1 MLCFYIFNKCVVM
14 SLLLRALNSLLMS
27 LKVKAKIL
35 IMSSLARHSLFLCP
49 HSIPLASLTVSFTV
63 PHSHCFSHSCL
74 LAVPWIFRA
83 HFCVMALT
91 LFRSAL
97 NTVLRPPSCLQICM
111 ADSLTVFK
119 LCFLTT
125 LLKLYPIPVRE
136 SPMPFFHSTYF
147 PLIMI

>member
-14 SLLLRALNSLLMS
+14 SLLLRALKWLLIS

-35 IMSSLARHSLFLCP
+35 VMSSLARHSLFLYP

-63 PHSHCFSHSCL
+63 PHSHCFSRSCL
-74 LAVPWIFRA
+74 LAVPGTFRA
-83 HFCVMALT
+83 HFCLTAFAL
-91 LFRSAL
+91 FHSAL
-97 NTVLRPPSCLQICM
+97 NSVLWPPSCLQICM

-125 LLKLYPIPVRE
+125 LLKLYPIPIHD